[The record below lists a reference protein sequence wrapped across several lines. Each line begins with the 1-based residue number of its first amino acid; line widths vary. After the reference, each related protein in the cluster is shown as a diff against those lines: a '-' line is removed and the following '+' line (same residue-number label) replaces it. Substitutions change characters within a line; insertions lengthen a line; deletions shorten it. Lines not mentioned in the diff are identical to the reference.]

1 MVLQKTQQKA
11 PYVIVGVT
19 CKAPL
24 APSDLA
30 YVDTYLNLTLLGL

>member
-1 MVLQKTQQKA
+1 MNGSFKKHNQRA

-30 YVDTYLNLTLLGL
+30 YVDTYL